1 MQYVPLNKL
10 FYSDNK
16 NYEKIY
22 NERFNSEYAVHVDF
36 RIGEH
41 DAFFVQTPEIY
52 AKLLAIQKL
61 DKQVER
67 LSFMLPGAALEQ
79 FEVRCLIDEI
89 VLTNNIEGVHSTRRE
104 IGTLIDGAEP
114 KDKSS
119 RFYGLVQKYLM
130 LGQNKELEVRTCAD
144 IRAIYDELLL
154 SEIKA
159 DDPDNLPDGAIFR
172 KGSVSVSSASQKELH
187 RGVYP
192 ESKIIAAMEKAL
204 AFLNDDGVELLY
216 RAAAFHYFVGYIHPF
231 YDGNGRLN
239 RFISSYLLGRELS
252 PLLSYRLSY
261 TVEQSVSAY
270 YNAFSVCNDPKS
282 RGDITPF
289 VTMFLGIVETSVEQL
304 KNALEKR
311 DAQLGYYL
319 DNRFVLPDAS
329 DTRMAELYS
338 YLIQAALFSES
349 GISKDELTRLLKISR
364 NTLQKLLSVAES
376 AGLLCVNTKKRLK
389 RYELKLDKLDELIE
403 NNRD

>member
-1 MQYVPLNKL
+1 MKYVPLNKL

-22 NERFNSEYAVHVDF
+22 NERFNSEYAVHIDF

-52 AKLLAIQKL
+52 AKLLAIQKT
-61 DKQVER
+61 DKQVEW
-67 LSFMLPGAALEQ
+67 LSLKLPGVALDQ
-79 FEVRCLIDEI
+79 FEMRCLIDEI

-130 LGQNKELEVRTCAD
+130 LSQNKELDIKTCAD
-144 IRAIYDELLL
+144 IRAIYDELVL
-154 SEIKA
+154 SEIRA
-159 DDPDNLPDGAIFR
+159 DDPDNVPDGEIFR
-172 KGSVSVSSASQKELH
+172 KGSVSVSSSTQKELH

-192 ESKIIAAMEKAL
+192 ESKIISAMEKAL
-204 AFLNDDGVELLY
+204 AFLNDSGVELLY

-252 PLLSYRLSY
+252 PLSSYRLSY
-261 TVEQSVSAY
+261 TVEQSVSEY

-289 VTMFLGIVETSVEQL
+289 VTMFLGIVETSVVQL

-311 DAQLGYYL
+311 AAQLAYYQRRRIL
-319 DNRFVLPDAS
+319 LPEAS
-329 DTRMAELYS
+329 DARMDDLYS
-338 YLIQAALFSES
+338 FLIQAALFSEN
-349 GISKDELTRLLKISR
+349 GISKNELTRLLNISR
-364 NTLQKLLSVAES
+364 STLQKMLSVAES
-376 AGLLCVNTKKRLK
+376 AGLLRMNVKKRMKHYAL
-389 RYELKLDKLDELIE
+389 ELDKFDELIE
-403 NNRD
+403 KSKE